1 MNKKNLLLS
10 LLFCSS
16 VGGWAVHV
24 SLPVAEVPQ
33 AAAVSAPV
41 VSDDVSTNRN
51 TLSRVASLTPGQD
64 VTYLLTNPNFNDG
77 LTGWEIS
84 YITSGDIRGS
94 ESNPNVGVCS
104 SGNHCA
110 YQIVTGI
117 PNGLYRL
124 KVQGF
129 QSFVYSFHMN
139 EFPNAESWKYYSN
152 GQEKTKGYI
161 YASSYGTNRQQTLKN
176 IWDELRIDYKSVYAS
191 YYEVTDTLN
200 FKKGVPSSP
209 EAVSQA
215 FDLGLYENE
224 LTIMV
229 TDNRLKVG
237 ICTSGSNWEIW
248 SFFDNFRLEY
258 LGSSKEVCA
267 EYLNSECSSQELVD
281 AYAEAASALCSA
293 DSADVD
299 QFWPVYF
306 KALAACE
313 EYHLLQEG
321 GWHLNINVDEAGSL
335 LDLIFE
341 QPELELQNQVKY
353 LTLSGTLDG
362 KDFFSIKNA
371 DCLSELVYLDMT
383 DVEIESLP
391 GIVGLSNLRVLK
403 LPRTLKRIGEHAI
416 AGCSGLTYIEIP
428 DSVTSIG
435 ESAFYGCTNLRNI
448 VLPNSVTSLG
458 SHVFENCSSL
468 QSVIMSDALTS
479 IPKNAFSN
487 TALLKLDIGDRITS
501 IGGGAIAN
509 CGSLRTFKCSPAL
522 SYIYSN
528 AFSGCTALES
538 IDFNEN
544 LQEIGDEA
552 FMGCVSLKK
561 IELHEGLRNLG
572 FGAFFECDGLEE
584 VVLPSSLR
592 YCESEYYGID
602 MPSVFSGC
610 DNIKTVKCYAILP
623 PMLDGG
629 NSILGDGS
637 PSNTTLYVPTLSINQ
652 YKQTI
657 GWDVFHKIASLEGEQ
672 PKLLDVYRPYT
683 IRPTIRPIEKMDINI
698 CHFYDIGY
706 DISREGGAVFG
717 SLKIKGS
724 SEFPVKNFSM
734 YNDLSL
740 SYQCNLENYN
750 DNRRTQTCMTSL
762 INEAA
767 INADTVS
774 ITYRMPTNGWNS
786 ISLPYDVKMSEIGV
800 DDRTNWVIRYYDGAK
815 RAEGADKNATWVT
828 LTMNDTLKAHQGY
841 ILQCSHA
848 DQYYAD
854 FVFPALDNANKNNI
868 FAHSATEVKLQSH
881 EAELRQNRH
890 WNLVGNP
897 FPCYYDTR
905 RLDFDAPIT
914 VFLAYEY
921 WGGFRTGYRAYSPI
935 DDDYILLPG
944 EAFFIQK
951 PETVDA
957 ILFPTEGRQTD
968 IAPLPLSS
976 AGSKSFRRSPAYAS
990 QRKVF
995 NLYLKQGEMNDR
1007 ARFVINE
1014 AASADYDS
1022 RTDASKFR
1030 SDDVR
1035 SLELYTLDK
1044 GVEYAI
1050 QERPLADGIV
1060 RLGARFG
1067 KADTYTLSLE
1077 TKAADRITL
1086 IDHVTKIE
1094 TVLNDGDYTFE
1105 AEAGESTDRFEIR
1118 IGDVS
1123 GVESAQAAKT
1133 LRVWSENGR
1142 ISIADNDNAT
1152 AEVYTADGR
1161 LVTRRQGNGRISVAP
1176 GVYIVKVNNL
1186 SYKVA
1191 VYSNK

>member
-16 VGGWAVHV
+16 VGGWAVYT

-33 AAAVSAPV
+33 VAAVSAPV
-41 VSDDVSTNRN
+41 VSDDVSINRN

-64 VTYLLTNPNFNDG
+64 ATHLITNPNFNDG
-77 LTGWEIS
+77 LTGWKMSLQNGSYNAPIS
-84 YITSGDIRGS
+84 SGS
-94 ESNPNVGVCS
+94 ESNPNVKFSYRYDQRV
-104 SGNHCA
+104 
-110 YQIVTGI
+110 YQIIKGL
-117 PNGLYRL
+117 PNGVYRL

-129 QSFVYSFHMN
+129 QGIGIAPYDGN
-139 EFPNAESWKYYSN
+139 PNSSKTADSWNDYCN
-152 GQEKTKGYI
+152 GSQITPGYI
-161 YASSYGTNRQQTLKN
+161 YASSNGTERQQTLKN
-176 IWDELRIDYKSVYAS
+176 IWDELRSDYESVYAS
-191 YYEVTDTLN
+191 YYEVTDTAN
-200 FKKGVPSSP
+200 VKKGVSFSP

-224 LTIMV
+224 VTIMV
-229 TDNRLKVG
+229 TDNRLDVG
-237 ICTSGSNWEIW
+237 IYTPDSYGQW

-267 EYLNSECSSQELVD
+267 EYLNSKCLSQELAD
-281 AYAEAASALCSA
+281 AYAEATSALCSA
-293 DSADVD
+293 DAADVD
-299 QFWPVYF
+299 QFWPGYF

-313 EYHLLQEG
+313 EYDFLQEG
-321 GWHLNINVDEAGSL
+321 GLHLNIHVEVPGSL
-335 LDLIFE
+335 GDLVLE
-341 QPELELQNQVKY
+341 QTEFLSDVKY
-353 LTLSGTLDG
+353 LTLSGNLNSTDMYNLY
-362 KDFFSIKNA
+362 NA
-371 DCLSELVYLDMT
+371 DRMSGVVYLDMT
-383 DVEIESLP
+383 EVEMENLP
-391 GIVGLSNLRVLK
+391 NEAFRYLSRLRVLK
-403 LPRTLKRIGEHAI
+403 LPRTLKSIGDYAI
-416 AGCSGLTYIEIP
+416 DCCSGLTYIEIP

-435 ESAFYGCTNLRNI
+435 VYAFSGCTNLRNI

-458 SHVFENCSSL
+458 HDVFYDGSSL
-468 QSVIMSDALTS
+468 QSVIISDALTY
-479 IPKNAFSN
+479 IPSRAFER
-487 TALLKLDIGDRITS
+487 TALRYLDLGESISSIGDDAFNECKSLHTVKCPSALRS
-501 IGGGAIAN
+501 IG
-509 CGSLRTFKCSPAL
+509 SS
-522 SYIYSN
+522 
-528 AFSGCTALES
+528 AFRYCTALEAVE
-538 IDFNEN
+538 FNEG
-544 LQEIGDEA
+544 LQTIERTA
-552 FMGCVSLKK
+552 FQECSSLTKL
-561 IELHEGLRNLG
+561 ELKEGLRNLY
-572 FGAFFECDGLEE
+572 FLAFAECVNIKE
-584 VVLPSSLR
+584 VILPSTLQ
-592 YCESEYYGID
+592 YCDRPFRNGK
-602 MPSVFSGC
+602 
-610 DNIKTVKCYAILP
+610 NIKSVKCYAIE
-623 PMLDGG
+623 
-629 NSILGDGS
+629 
-637 PSNTTLYVPTLSINQ
+637 PSDLYTEGTQVWNIFDYTSTANTTLYVPTLSINQ
-652 YKQTI
+652 YKQTA
-657 GWDVFHKIASLEGEQ
+657 GWDDFHNIKPLEGEQ
-672 PKLLDVYRPYT
+672 PEVFHVYKPFTIGATARPA
-683 IRPTIRPIEKMDINI
+683 EKMDI
-698 CHFYDIGY
+698 DIY
-706 DISREGGAVFG
+706 HRNYSSREDGGVFG
-717 SLKIKGS
+717 SLTIQGS
-724 SEFPVKNFSM
+724 SEFPVKNFLMWNEIYASVNKNGNNM
-734 YNDLSL
+734 YHN
-740 SYQCNLENYN
+740 
-750 DNRRTQTCMTSL
+750 NRRASTCMTSL

-767 INADTVS
+767 ISADTVS
-774 ITYRMPTNGWNS
+774 ITYSIYENIWNF

-828 LTMNDTLKAHQGY
+828 LTMEDTLKAHQGY

-848 DQYYAD
+848 DQDYANI
-854 FVFPALDNANKNNI
+854 VFPALDNANKNNI

-914 VFLAYEY
+914 VYWAYVMWDDIY
-921 WGGFRTGYRAYSPI
+921 TGYRAYSPI

-968 IAPLPLSS
+968 IAPHTLSS

-1007 ARFVINE
+1007 ARFIINE

-1022 RTDASKFR
+1022 RTDAAKFR
-1030 SDDVR
+1030 SDDAR
-1035 SLELYTLDK
+1035 TSELYTLDK

-1086 IDHVTKIE
+1086 IDHVTRIE
-1094 TVLNDGDYTFE
+1094 TVLNNGDYTFE

-1118 IGDVS
+1118 MGDVS

-1133 LRVWSENGR
+1133 PRVWSENGR
-1142 ISIADNDNAT
+1142 ISIADNDNAM

-1161 LVTRRQGNGRISVAP
+1161 LVTRRQGNGQISVAP